1 MDKLYGLRKLM
12 KVLYPG
18 IYFIIRMKKNNNYEI
33 IVKGVKHIEYNPL
46 TFHRILVMK
55 NNKEVIIDNFIND
68 ITGFYPF
75 VNEDNCIFKYLTKDK
90 TYILHNP

>member
-1 MDKLYGLRKLM
+1 MDKLSGLRKLM
-12 KVLYPG
+12 KVLYPDVK
-18 IYFIIRMKKNNNYEI
+18 FVIRITKKKNYEI
-33 IVKGVKHIEYNPL
+33 IIKGVKYIEYNPL
-46 TFHRILVMK
+46 TFNRVLVMK

-75 VNEDNCIFKYLTKDK
+75 VTEDNCVFKYLTKDK

>member
-12 KVLYPG
+12 KVLYPDV
-18 IYFIIRMKKNNNYEI
+18 YFIIRMKKNNNYEI

-75 VNEDNCIFKYLTKDK
+75 VTEDNCIFKYLTKDK

>member
-33 IVKGVKHIEYNPL
+33 IVKGVKHIEYNQL
-46 TFHRILVMK
+46 TFHRVLVMK
-55 NNKEVIIDNFIND
+55 NGNEVIIDNFIND

-75 VNEDNCIFKYLTKDK
+75 VTEDNCIFKYLTKDK

>member
-55 NNKEVIIDNFIND
+55 NNKEVINKAAPTNRPISPIMLCELR
-68 ITGFYPF
+68 
-75 VNEDNCIFKYLTKDK
+75 VRM
-90 TYILHNP
+90 

>member
-46 TFHRILVMK
+46 TFNRILVMK

-75 VNEDNCIFKYLTKDK
+75 VTEDNCIFKYLTKGK